1 MMKIEKSTYEGY
13 LWYSDAAEPVLYDH
27 KELDLAI
34 DDNANPFIIE
44 GQLYDCARM
53 RSISIKFVDGEY
65 ICRTYDVN
73 PLDFNRADVELKVF
87 HSNRMEGRK
96 LQFLQYCEEKE
107 DCFCEGMKVLT
118 PSKQVFVGFINE

>member
-44 GQLYDCARM
+44 GQLYDCDKM
-53 RSISIKFVDGEY
+53 KSISIKFVDGQY
-65 ICRTYDVN
+65 ILKSYDVN
-73 PLDFNRADVELKVF
+73 SLDFNRENVKVF
-87 HSNRMEGRK
+87 HSNRMGERK
-96 LQFLQYCEEKE
+96 LKFLQYWEEKE
-107 DCFCEGMKVLT
+107 DCLCEGMKLLT
-118 PSKQVFVGFINE
+118 PSKQVFVGFVKE

>member
-27 KELDLAI
+27 KELDLEI
-34 DDNANPFIIE
+34 NDNANPFIIE

-65 ICRTYDVN
+65 ICSTYDVN

-96 LQFLQYCEEKE
+96 LRFLQYWEEKE

-118 PSKQVFVGFINE
+118 PSKQVFVGFVK